1 MTSKSSLLSR
11 ETDVEANCA
20 STGTVTDG
28 AEKFPSQSA
37 DNRGLSRKRWLSVE
51 GCPGARAEERARGR
65 HGADSTEARGAGAVH
80 RLRQG
85 E

>member
-1 MTSKSSLLSR
+1 M
-11 ETDVEANCA
+11 EENCA

-51 GCPGARAEERARGR
+51 
-65 HGADSTEARGAGAVH
+65 S
-80 RLRQG
+80 
-85 E
+85 